1 MQFRAEQDHR
11 RAWIARSEKLRRCLL
26 LAVIATV
33 VVVVLWEIVS
43 RVPDD
48 GTTAAEAVFAL
59 PPRGGSTGAAKFSV
73 GLHGHRGPASN
84 ISYTV

>member
-1 MQFRAEQDHR
+1 MELEVAEPWNPGFCR
-11 RAWIARSEKLRRCLL
+11 RYRCLL